1 MKKLVALLFVALPLY
16 AMEEGKHNLRLQPQ
30 FEIVYKEAKSIFNE
44 LTQKQRDKFL
54 ESGDCITMLGKIISA
69 IGEKNHEE
77 AMKYYKR
84 FKERTYLD
92 YEWLNETQ
100 AETYA
105 ELKIEL
111 DSMVMEIQPQSIKD
125 MLPSEQQDIDRL
137 QARQWLKGIVENNTC
152 QGLEWCSLF
161 GKPDSTTKYLTPE
174 YLRNE
179 RLKTIASY
187 GQLKKMDNSEQLD

>member
-1 MKKLVALLFVALPLY
+1 MKKLVILFFLVMPIH
-16 AMEEGKHNLRLQPQ
+16 AMEEGEQVLETRRQ
-30 FEIVYKEAKSIFNE
+30 FAQVYKEAGKIYVE
-44 LTQKQRDKFL
+44 LRPKLRHKFL
-54 ESGDCITMLGKIISA
+54 EQGDCIVMLGKIVVA
-69 IGEKNHEE
+69 LGEQDHEA
-77 AMKYYKR
+77 AMNYYKR

-92 YEWLNETQ
+92 YKWLNEKQ

-152 QGLEWCSLF
+152 EGLEWCSLF